1 MRAPARSFRYRVVM
15 RVIAGSAKGRRLKTA
30 VMGTRPMTDRMK
42 EGLFS
47 ALGDVSGSTVLDLYA
62 GSGALGLEAL
72 SRGAGRAVFVES
84 ARDAIVKLNEN
95 IEATGLGEGA
105 EVIWAEVAQTL
116 AKTPDERVD
125 LIFID
130 PPYSMGRTVVLDDLE
145 AVVTGGW
152 LSDEGRVVL
161 HRPAKE
167 SPLEPL
173 GLRLVWEREY
183 GQSALYVFAHEEEDA

>member
-1 MRAPARSFRYRVVM
+1 M
-15 RVIAGSAKGRRLKTA
+15 RVIAGSAKGRRLKSA

-47 ALGDVSGSTVLDLYA
+47 ALGEMSGCSVLDLYA

-72 SRGAGRAVFVES
+72 SRGADKAVFVES

-95 IEATGLGEGA
+95 IDATGLRNGA
-105 EVIWAEVAQTL
+105 EVIWAEVAPTL
-116 AKTPDERVD
+116 AKTTDERVD
-125 LIFID
+125 LIFVD
-130 PPYSMGRTVVLDDLE
+130 PPYSMGRPVVLDDLE
-145 AVVTGGW
+145 ALVTGGW

-167 SPLEPL
+167 TALEPL
-173 GLRLVWEREY
+173 GLQLVWEREY
-183 GQSALYVFAHEEEDA
+183 GQSALYVFAHEEEE